1 MILRE
6 EPRFFFFFNLKTRAE
21 VRGFWKVCSGLLR
34 AFFVCPVSVA
44 SRRQHAS
51 LSWGVRGEREEA
63 GVCTWSHTCRNLKW
77 FAQGVVNDARTWT
90 VREDRSWVFTTVRA
104 DYLARFI
111 PCNTIPIPILQ
122 TRKLTVGEFRK
133 SAQSYF
139 TLDLCGHVRILIPTS
154 GSTYVM
160 SYVSFWPQLCIFI
173 SVLFSLLN
181 D

>member
-1 MILRE
+1 M
-6 EPRFFFFFNLKTRAE
+6 
-21 VRGFWKVCSGLLR
+21 RGFLKGVQRSVES
-34 AFFVCPVSVA
+34 FFCLSCVS
-44 SRRQHAS
+44 SFKRQHAS
-51 LSWGVRGEREEA
+51 LSWGLEGEREEA

>member
-1 MILRE
+1 MILRK
-6 EPRFFFFFNLKTRAE
+6 EPRFFFGRRFFWLAE

-104 DYLARFI
+104 DFGQCSLSVSPWLLYARPQPKSL
-111 PCNTIPIPILQ
+111 PCPIYSLQ
-122 TRKLTVGEFRK
+122 HHH
-133 SAQSYF
+133 SHSHF
-139 TLDLCGHVRILIPTS
+139 TD
-154 GSTYVM
+154 
-160 SYVSFWPQLCIFI
+160 
-173 SVLFSLLN
+173 
-181 D
+181 